1 MKLLDILKDSRETAA
16 SVVEAEL
23 EPSSEQSLRN
33 SLQENR
39 NEISQIMSYLKKNN
53 EMIDTKIH
61 ADSLDALLELNKQ
74 ELSHAFDLLIL
85 CLGDR
90 EKAIEGRLKQAVEH
104 FGDEERI
111 LIEKKDFKREVEDIE
126 RIKTNPDAAPIET
139 VISVN

>member
-1 MKLLDILKDSRETAA
+1 
-16 SVVEAEL
+16 
-23 EPSSEQSLRN
+23 
-33 SLQENR
+33 
-39 NEISQIMSYLKKNN
+39 MSYLKKNN

-90 EKAIEGRLKQAVEH
+90 EKAIEGRLKKVVEH

-126 RIKTNPDAAPIET
+126 RIKANPDA
-139 VISVN
+139 

>member
-1 MKLLDILKDSRETAA
+1 
-16 SVVEAEL
+16 
-23 EPSSEQSLRN
+23 
-33 SLQENR
+33 
-39 NEISQIMSYLKKNN
+39 MSYLKKNN

-61 ADSLDALLELNKQ
+61 ADSLDALLDLNKQ

-90 EKAIEGRLKQAVEH
+90 EKAIEGRLKNVVEH

-126 RIKTNPDAAPIET
+126 RIKSNPDA
-139 VISVN
+139 